1 MAVHGF
7 RVDAIYWDG
16 VPRGSSSVFREGSLS
31 RETRDAPRMQR
42 GINALHTTE

>member
-1 MAVHGF
+1 MADHGF

-16 VPRGSSSVFREGSLS
+16 VPRESSPAFRARPLS

-42 GINALHTTE
+42 GKNALHTIE